1 MGQCILLAKCQHL
14 TRFHIVQRMTPET
27 LMMTLNQEQLALS
40 TTACG
45 TSQKTAL
52 TICTGTEL
60 TCKRLNGRT
69 ALPLLLKVHI
79 RQKGSKEEG
88 FLEEGT
94 CRTSST

>member
-1 MGQCILLAKCQHL
+1 MLTARKRCMNPDIAGMIRSAVGQCVLLAKCQHL

-60 TCKRLNGRT
+60 TCKRLNGRNSI
-69 ALPLLLKVHI
+69 APVVE
-79 RQKGSKEEG
+79 SAY
-88 FLEEGT
+88 
-94 CRTSST
+94 